1 MTVSTNDAPQANCR
15 LCSSG
20 YVARLYILTVKDGN
34 CPVKSI
40 VKNWLFADVNRS
52 GAVSPII
59 LAKESRTPVVIP
71 TFAAFMTI

>member
-1 MTVSTNDAPQANCR
+1 ME
-15 LCSSG
+15 
-20 YVARLYILTVKDGN
+20 N

-71 TFAAFMTI
+71 TFAGLYDDFDRIIFMFTPT